1 MAKCEFCGKDVKF
14 GIKVSHTEDQTEHGS
29 PTYSVLRLLLTVHQS
44 VYMLAPVVCVQVRLP
59 ELTDF
64 TDYETAPLF
73 TVELF
78 FCIFIRIL
86 NLNHSTERGLTFV
99 WSALLIISL
108 YQPLKDF
115 FFLTKNEHY
124 TS

>member
-1 MAKCEFCGKDVKF
+1 
-14 GIKVSHTEDQTEHGS
+14 
-29 PTYSVLRLLLTVHQS
+29 
-44 VYMLAPVVCVQVRLP
+44 MLAPVVCVQVRLP

-64 TDYETAPLF
+64 TDYETAPLL

-78 FCIFIRIL
+78 FCIFIKIL
-86 NLNHSTERGLTFV
+86 NLNHSTERGLTFA

-115 FFLTKNEHY
+115 FLLTKNEHY

>member
-1 MAKCEFCGKDVKF
+1 
-14 GIKVSHTEDQTEHGS
+14 
-29 PTYSVLRLLLTVHQS
+29 
-44 VYMLAPVVCVQVRLP
+44 MLAPVVCVQVRLP

-86 NLNHSTERGLTFV
+86 NLNHSTEIGLTFV

>member
-1 MAKCEFCGKDVKF
+1 
-14 GIKVSHTEDQTEHGS
+14 
-29 PTYSVLRLLLTVHQS
+29 
-44 VYMLAPVVCVQVRLP
+44 MLAPVVCVQVRLP

-78 FCIFIRIL
+78 RIL
-86 NLNHSTERGLTFV
+86 NLNHSTERGLTSV

-115 FFLTKNEHY
+115 FLLTKNEHY

>member
-1 MAKCEFCGKDVKF
+1 
-14 GIKVSHTEDQTEHGS
+14 
-29 PTYSVLRLLLTVHQS
+29 
-44 VYMLAPVVCVQVRLP
+44 MLAPVVCVQVRLP

-64 TDYETAPLF
+64 TDYETAPLL
-73 TVELF
+73 TAPKLF

-115 FFLTKNEHY
+115 LFSTKNEHY

>member
-1 MAKCEFCGKDVKF
+1 
-14 GIKVSHTEDQTEHGS
+14 
-29 PTYSVLRLLLTVHQS
+29 
-44 VYMLAPVVCVQVRLP
+44 MLAPVVCVQVRLP

-64 TDYETAPLF
+64 TDYETAPLLM
-73 TVELF
+73 VELF

-86 NLNHSTERGLTFV
+86 NHNHSTERGLTKQR
-99 WSALLIISL
+99 SALLIISL

-115 FFLTKNEHY
+115 FLLTKNEHY